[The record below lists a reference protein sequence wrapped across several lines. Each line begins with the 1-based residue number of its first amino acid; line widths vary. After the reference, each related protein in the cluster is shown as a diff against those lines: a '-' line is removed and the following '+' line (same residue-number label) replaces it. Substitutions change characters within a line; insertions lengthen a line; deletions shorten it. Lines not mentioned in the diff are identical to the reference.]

1 MSKFVGIT
9 IGPIFDTIMDAST
22 PAALWFASSLFSDI
36 TRRLCI
42 EIKEQFQDVKIY
54 STYLDENITT
64 DDGVG
69 KFHDRI
75 IFSTEQ
81 YNNEKINNI
90 IKKVKNET
98 CNNFPE
104 DFSSSNTK
112 EFFQQY
118 LQIHYVVLEESEI
131 GNENCIL
138 KLSPYLDALELMKT
152 FPKDDSENVIRKLFA
167 GEEDSGN
174 RYIKK
179 SPLFKDVKDNKNQ
192 FIKDNKNIWKIDEI
206 ASVHNKITENL
217 KRKNYYVVVQ
227 ADGDGIGKFF
237 QTLNNDMLIDFSK
250 VILSYDEEASKKIAN
265 YGGMTIYAGGDDL
278 LFLAPVMNEKGED
291 IFHLCAEIRN
301 LFQEHIR
308 NTVSLNKSHYIPTVS
323 FGIAIQYK
331 KFPLYEALSRGRTLL
346 GIAKSDKS
354 KKDKMV
360 IDILKHSGSNI
371 SVIVPNNSSN
381 VLEKILT
388 FRTEVNE
395 NTVNSVLYTLEI
407 FRSIISIMDNKA
419 KNKIMDKITYET
431 AFMNLFDNIEQKPAE
446 DYFKGICRLYWD
458 YFVDNDVQIIVSNHN
473 NSTTNKHDDC
483 KENLP
488 LKAYLSLLQ
497 IKKFLV
503 DKEGKED

>member
-1 MSKFVGIT
+1 MSKFIGIT

-42 EIKEQFQDVKIY
+42 EITEQFQDVKIY
-54 STYLDENITT
+54 SPYFEKNIKI

-81 YNNEKINNI
+81 YSNEKINNI
-90 IKKVKNET
+90 IEKVKKET

-104 DFSSSNTK
+104 DFKTSDT
-112 EFFQQY
+112 EIFFQQY
-118 LQIHYVVLEESEI
+118 LQIHYIVLEELEI

-138 KLSPYLDALELMKT
+138 KLSPYLDTLELMKT
-152 FPKDDSENVIRKLFA
+152 FPKDDSKNVIRKLFS

-179 SPLFKDVKDNKNQ
+179 SPLFKE
-192 FIKDNKNIWKIDEI
+192 IKDDTNQLKKDKKNIWKIDEI
-206 ASVHNKITENL
+206 ASDHNKIIKNL
-217 KRKNYYVVVQ
+217 KRKNYYAVVQ
-227 ADGDGIGKFF
+227 ADGDGMGKFLE
-237 QTLNNDMLIDFSK
+237 TLNNDVVTDFSK
-250 VILSYDEEASKKIAN
+250 ACLSYDEKASKKIAD

-278 LFLAPVMNEKGED
+278 LFLAPVMNEKEED
-291 IFHLCAEIRN
+291 IFYLCTEIRK

-308 NTVSLNKSHYIPTVS
+308 NSESLSKSSYIPTVS

-331 KFPLYEALSRGRTLL
+331 KFPLYEALSRGRDLL
-346 GIAKSDKS
+346 GIAKSDKN

-360 IDILKHSGSNI
+360 IDILKHSGSSIN
-371 SVIVPNNSSN
+371 VTVPNEFSD
-381 VLEKILT
+381 VLEEILT
-388 FRTEVNE
+388 FGTEVDE
-395 NTVNSVLYTLEI
+395 KTVNSVIYTLET
-407 FRSIISIMDNKA
+407 FRSMISIMDNKA
-419 KNKIMDKITYET
+419 KNKVMDKSAYET

-446 DYFKGICRLYWD
+446 DYLKDVCKLYWN
-458 YFVDNDVQIIVSNHN
+458 YFIDNDVPIVVPN
-473 NSTTNKHDDC
+473 NSCSEKNRYATC
-483 KENLP
+483 KENIL
-488 LKAYLSLLQ
+488 LKTYLSLLQ
-497 IKKFLV
+497 IKKFFV